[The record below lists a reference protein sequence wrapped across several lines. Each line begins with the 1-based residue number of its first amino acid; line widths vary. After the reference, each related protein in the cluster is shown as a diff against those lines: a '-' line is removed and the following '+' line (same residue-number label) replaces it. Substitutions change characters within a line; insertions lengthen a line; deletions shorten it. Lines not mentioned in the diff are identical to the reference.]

1 MPIVQPDRHQRSQRH
16 GEIDRQSV
24 KAHAFSP
31 SLGRDYVYRNR
42 IAGNRGQSHEPAL
55 DETNRHDRI
64 DRHRKPITG
73 EQTGEYRE
81 GEYI

>member
-1 MPIVQPDRHQRSQRH
+1 M
-16 GEIDRQSV
+16 
-24 KAHAFSP
+24 P
-31 SLGRDYVYRNR
+31 SLLRLEGITSIVINR

-64 DRHRKPITG
+64 DRHGKPITG